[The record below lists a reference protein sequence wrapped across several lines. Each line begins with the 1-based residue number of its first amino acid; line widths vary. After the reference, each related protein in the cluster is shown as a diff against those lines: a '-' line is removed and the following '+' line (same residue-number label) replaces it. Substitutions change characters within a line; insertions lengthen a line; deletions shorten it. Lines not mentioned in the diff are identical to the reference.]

1 MPELPDIEVY
11 VDAFERLYV
20 GQTIRSVSIRCPFI
34 VRSFDPDLF
43 AIEGRTI
50 ESIRRIGKRIAW
62 QLDGELFVVF
72 HLMIAGRFHERK
84 AGAKPRSKNDLVA
97 FQFDTG
103 TLMLTEA
110 SKKRRASIHV
120 VKNEAALQTHNPHGL
135 ELLDCS
141 LTEFSNRLVA
151 ENRTLKRALTD
162 PRKFSGIG
170 NAFSDEILHAAQLSP
185 VRRTQQLT
193 EAEVSRLF
201 EAATSTLSR
210 WRDLLL
216 DQNGDGFPEKV
227 TAFRP
232 EMAVHGKF
240 GAPCPACGTAV
251 QRIMYAE
258 NETNY
263 CPRCQTG
270 GKMLADRAMS
280 RLLKNDWPKTI
291 DELEKLELA
300 VDDEA

>member
-1 MPELPDIEVY
+1 MPELPDIAVY
-11 VDAFERLYV
+11 VDALERLYV
-20 GQTIRSVSIRCPFI
+20 GQSIQSVSIRCPFI

-43 AIEGRTI
+43 AIEGRKF
-50 ESIRRIGKRIAW
+50 EAVRRIGKRIAW
-62 QLDGELFVVF
+62 HLEGDLFVVF
-72 HLMIAGRFHERK
+72 HLMIAGRFHQRK
-84 AGAKPRSKNDLVA
+84 VGAKPRSKTDLVA
-97 FQFDTG
+97 FHFETD

-120 VKNEAALQTHNPHGL
+120 LKGEAALEAHDPRGL
-135 ELLDCS
+135 EILECS
-141 LTEFSNRLVA
+141 LAEFHNRLIA

-170 NAFSDEILHAAQLSP
+170 NAFSDEILHAAHLSP

-193 EAEVSRLF
+193 DAEVSQLF
-201 EAATSTLSR
+201 EATTATLSR
-210 WRDLLL
+210 WRERLLH
-216 DQNGDGFPEKV
+216 QNGEGFPEKV

-240 GAPCPACGTAV
+240 GQPCPACGTAV

-300 VDDEA
+300 VNDEE